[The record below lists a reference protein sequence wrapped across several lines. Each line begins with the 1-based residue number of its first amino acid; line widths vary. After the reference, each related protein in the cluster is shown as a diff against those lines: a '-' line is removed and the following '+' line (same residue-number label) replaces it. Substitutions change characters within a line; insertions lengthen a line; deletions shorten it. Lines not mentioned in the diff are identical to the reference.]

1 MKYRSNPEE
10 SFATTLIND
19 KIKFNYEADKISY
32 TVIKKYITDFYL
44 IEYNFYIEFKGY
56 FKPSD
61 RRKHILVRNQN
72 PDIDIRFVFLNA
84 NNKLNKNSKTTYA
97 DWCDKYNFKWAEKII
112 PEQWLKTKIKYS

>member
-19 KIKFNYEADKISY
+19 KQQI
-32 TVIKKYITDFYL
+32 VIFL
-44 IEYNFYIEFKGY
+44 FWEYNFYIEFKGY
-56 FKPSD
+56 FRPSD

-112 PEQWLKTKIKYS
+112 PEQWLRTKIKYS

>member
-19 KIKFNYEADKISY
+19 KIKFNYEADNISY